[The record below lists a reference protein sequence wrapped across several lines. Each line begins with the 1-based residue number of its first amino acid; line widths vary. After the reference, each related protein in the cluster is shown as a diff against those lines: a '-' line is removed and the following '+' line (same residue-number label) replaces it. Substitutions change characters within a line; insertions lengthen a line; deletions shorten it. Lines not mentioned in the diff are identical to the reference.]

1 MLAAARLGNGEAHAA
16 LGNVFYHGLGVEANC
31 PSSRIYL
38 ISAARKS
45 KLNRFIYIY
54 IDLILVL

>member
-16 LGNVFYHGLGVEANC
+16 LGHVFYHGLGVEANC

-45 KLNRFIYIY
+45 KL
-54 IDLILVL
+54 V